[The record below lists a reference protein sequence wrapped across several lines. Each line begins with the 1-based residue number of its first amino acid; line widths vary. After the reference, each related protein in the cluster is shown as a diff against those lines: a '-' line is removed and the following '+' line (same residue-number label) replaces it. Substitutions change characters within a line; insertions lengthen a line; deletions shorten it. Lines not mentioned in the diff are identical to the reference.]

1 MKKKINKKIKNPLTP
16 QSSVIGAAGE
26 HLVLSNLLRLNFVAG
41 QAPYNTKDYDL
52 VVLNKNGTSSSPIQV
67 KTALNKDG
75 WVMKKKDETPIKNLI
90 FCFVYLEINSSKTE
104 IYIIDSKTVSEV
116 LRFSHKIWLKVPG
129 LKGRKHNDN
138 NMRVLSR
145 NNAVIVGKVKNFEEY
160 LNTDEIEFLA
170 NYSEGWLNK
179 YKDGWNLI
187 ENK

>member
-1 MKKKINKKIKNPLTP
+1 MKKKIDKKIKNPLIP

-41 QAPYNTKDYDL
+41 QSPYNTKDYDL

-75 WVMKKKDETPIKNLI
+75 WVMKKKDETPIANLI
-90 FCFVYLEINSSKTE
+90 FCFVYLEIDSNKTE
-104 IYIIDSKTVSEV
+104 IYIIDSKTVSEI
-116 LRFSHKIWLKVPG
+116 LNFSHRIWLKVPG

-145 NNAVIVGKVKNFEEY
+145 NNAVIVGKIKNFEEY
-160 LNTDEIEFLA
+160 LDADEINFLA
-170 NYSEGWLNK
+170 NHSEGWLNK
-179 YKDGWNLI
+179 YKDAWHLI
-187 ENK
+187 GNK